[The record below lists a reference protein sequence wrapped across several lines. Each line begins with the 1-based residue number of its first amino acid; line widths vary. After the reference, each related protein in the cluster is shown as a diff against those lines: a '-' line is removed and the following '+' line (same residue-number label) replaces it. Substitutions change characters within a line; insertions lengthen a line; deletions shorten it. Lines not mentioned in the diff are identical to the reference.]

1 MTADWFYKLIIEGH
15 EVDNSIYSDIVSI
28 VIEDNDRFA
37 DTFSI
42 RLSTSKLPNGDW
54 QYLDD
59 NKFQLF
65 NNIIVKVGFS
75 NGVSEYLINGYIT
88 NVMLRFGAGG
98 QQSYLELRGMDP
110 TCIMNLEE
118 KVVSWANV
126 SDSEIAR
133 RIFDSYDFEAKV
145 DPTPIEHRE
154 DQKIVMQRG
163 TDIQLLKSLAK
174 RNGFECFVQKDITT
188 EKIIGYFGKP
198 TLESTP
204 QKTISVFFEEKS
216 DITSLDVF
224 VDSLRPLTV
233 QSQQINVSENSSN
246 EVSVDSSSLPKLGQ
260 KTLSDLIRS
269 KIERISKP
277 RSAPSRSLMSTI
289 ALDPRELQNLCKSL
303 YDEASWFVNIR
314 AEVNSI
320 AYESVLKAKGL
331 VSIRGAGELYSGTC
345 YISKVTHIITNE
357 TYLQKVEAKRNAVGL
372 TGNER
377 F

>member
-1 MTADWFYKLIIEGH
+1 MAANWFYKVIIEGH
-15 EVDNSIYSDIVSI
+15 EVDNSIYKDIVSI
-28 VIEDNDRFA
+28 VVEDNDRFA

-54 QYLDD
+54 QYLGD

-154 DQKIVMQRG
+154 DQKTVMQRG

-174 RNGFECFVQKDITT
+174 RNGFECFVQKDTRT
-188 EKIIGYFGKP
+188 EKIIGYFRKP
-198 TLESTP
+198 ILESTP

-216 DITSLDVF
+216 DIRSLDVF
-224 VDSLRPLTV
+224 VDSLRPLSV
-233 QSQQINVSENSSN
+233 QSQQIDVSENSSN
-246 EVSVDSSSLPKLGQ
+246 EASVDSSSLPKLGQ

-277 RSAPSRSLMSTI
+277 RSSPSRNLMSTI

-320 AYESVLKAKGL
+320 AYESVLKSKGL
-331 VSIRGAGELYSGTC
+331 VLIRGAGEIYSGTC
-345 YISKVTHIITNE
+345 YISKVTHLITNE

-372 TGNER
+372 IGNER